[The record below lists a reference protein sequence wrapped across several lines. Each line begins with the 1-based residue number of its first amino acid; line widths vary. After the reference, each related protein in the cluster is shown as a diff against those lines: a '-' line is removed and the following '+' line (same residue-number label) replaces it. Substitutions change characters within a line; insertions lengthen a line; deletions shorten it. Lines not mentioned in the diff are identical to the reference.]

1 MSTNKILRINIHDNV
16 AIALQPLSEGD
27 EYFLDDNTEPL
38 ALLNNIPYTH
48 KVAIRPIKKD
58 EKIIKYG
65 SPIGSALYD
74 IKPGEHVHSHNMKSN
89 Y

>member
-1 MSTNKILRINIHDNV
+1 MSTNKILRINNHDNV
-16 AIALQPLSEGD
+16 AVALQSLFGGD
-27 EYFLDDNTEPL
+27 ECFLNDSAESVV
-38 ALLNNIPYTH
+38 LLNDIPYTH
-48 KVAIRPIKKD
+48 KVAVKPIRKD

-74 IKPGEHVHSHNMKSN
+74 IKAGEHVHSHNMKSN